1 MSLPRLHWRPVKPE
15 STGVGPRNLNGS
27 SSSPSAF
34 DDLWGRE
41 ITGSDDGKVSP
52 KDESKKYQFFFF
64 FFSCLSYEMLSIW
77 ANEWMTELPP
87 FKMGWKVYRREL
99 WQVPSFMD
107 HMLFFLLF
115 FYPIGDASMKFFSVS
130 VCSPL
135 GLLNILKTQ
144 SCSPQLCRFI
154 WTPGMVSGSSP
165 VDREQLYGS
174 NKCVPKVY
182 AFEFVTL

>member
-1 MSLPRLHWRPVKPE
+1 MVHHLPQVFLMTSGDGKSLDQMMGKSLQKMSLKNT
-15 STGVGPRNLNGS
+15 SC
-27 SSSPSAF
+27 
-34 DDLWGRE
+34 
-41 ITGSDDGKVSP
+41 
-52 KDESKKYQFFFF
+52 
-64 FFSCLSYEMLSIW
+64 FFSCRSYEMLSIW

-144 SCSPQLCRFI
+144 SCSPRLCRFI
-154 WTPGMVSGSSP
+154 WTPGMVSGNSP
-165 VDREQLYGS
+165 VDREQPYGS